1 MKRRILSMVLALVMV
16 LGLCPQG
23 FAVGETDAIT
33 VTDPGDFETTT
44 GAQEKIYL
52 DSIFTD
58 SEGHELTY
66 TLSEGDYGTQTKIA
80 QDKEQDN
87 RWMLSFT
94 NPNEGTYT
102 PTVTATCSG
111 GATASVTLKIVVKK
125 GDGGTENQYGYDETD
140 AASVKVYVTVSSDGI
155 PIRGNEGTVL
165 SHLEVDVPYF
175 DLENQDL
182 SDYYRYGTENGRG
195 SYVNDKLIRR
205 PTALHL
211 YLYLLGVY
219 YLGLTPEQVTTGA
232 VKILGHEGGF
242 GVQTMLGQTAYE
254 DKSLAL
260 NITGSPTS
268 LYMQQFWGHDENL
281 MYYRNHVYPLMGP
294 GWGSTADY
302 ILLSDGDTIDLAMF
316 SNWNFWQSG
325 AFATFDQDEWTVT
338 AGDSIHFHTV
348 KYDTKSVAQG
358 GSEQFDPIAGLTV
371 KVYDEKWNEVADAL
385 TSSGKD
391 NNEYSY
397 TFSKAG
403 TYYLMAVD
411 PNCGTSDSCYA
422 PATAKVTV
430 KEAGASFDPDTYYKD
445 YDFSRITLDE
455 TGTNYLYNIAEST
468 VNVKHFQNPGEKK
481 LYTVTVPKGTDVVY
495 ATYPADMASG
505 ILEYCALF
513 TDDGEIDWTYYAG
526 SDYEYTVTKNN
537 DGTCTVKIPAGFLME
552 KGLNL
557 AAESG
562 TGYEYFNC
570 FKFVEGDNNL
580 PGGDVAVTGVTLDQ
594 TELTLAAKDTARL
607 TATVLPDNANK
618 RTVTWSSNQEDVAKV
633 DNTGLVTAV
642 SEGTAVITVTTDDGG
657 FQASCTVKVTEPVQP
672 EQDEDGWYLIRTAS
686 QLKWFAD
693 QVNGGSTTM
702 NGRLEKDVD
711 LSGICSPVLGSWT
724 SIGDMAYRKDFQG
737 SFDGQNHKVTGL
749 YVKRE
754 GSPASGETYDGG
766 LFGECDGATI
776 KNLSVYGEAW
786 AVTRYVGGIVGRMTN
801 LSKNPNGSL
810 IENCHNYVEI
820 KGEMSSD
827 TIYGHAGVVA
837 SAQDTVIR
845 NCSNNAAITGVKGS
859 VGGILGNVSYGTVT
873 IENCWN
879 TGDITMV
886 GYYSTYGGVGGI
898 LGTVDDASVRIVN
911 CRNTGAV
918 TAQSTKATA
927 AKAGGIAGYVANKK
941 GSLQIENCY
950 SIGAVSGNISRAGR
964 TNGVLGGKYSLAT
977 VATASNCYYLD
988 SSATD
993 GGATGVTAKT
1003 EAEMHSL
1010 RFAAALG
1017 DGYQVSCPY
1026 PVLTVE
1032 EAAAHTFE
1040 NGTCT
1045 VCGAVTVPTR
1055 KADYP
1060 AVTTA
1065 TVQTGK
1071 AYLLSDLQAG
1081 KVFEPVSGQSLSYR
1095 NYYYERSADEGATW
1109 DAMTGFSEA
1118 VFGATT
1124 IQVTETKEG
1133 HYLYRFYASHDGVN
1147 FSADT
1152 WTLDLTVEDH
1162 PEMNFSFYVG
1172 KDYTGGYPVI
1182 KLYNVTT
1189 DEEGNETL
1197 GEEITDCFRYS
1208 DFTTTLPEGQE
1219 EYNPAE
1225 GILVKNYRMF
1235 YVTLRGGRYAYRAF
1249 AKNADTG
1256 AYDIALGGMTLDLP
1270 TDTNVD
1276 GLAGGGTN
1284 IYLQCNSYYVSSKK
1298 TDNTYFT
1305 ADEYHVKVD
1314 CPIMKTSC
1322 VMGDPYI
1329 KGNYTYY
1336 PTMLYAA
1343 GNACLYNVYAYPD
1356 IDGYIFTQAINQT
1369 YRAGYSAGTKSLT
1382 INTAIELTVTVP
1394 ADSVFGLYFQW
1405 NNFNT
1410 TEIAPLFGDE
1420 EAPIADRWKINDDGT
1435 KTATYEISK
1444 GNGNYTWRLTDSTG
1458 TYVTKT
1464 GWLSS
1469 QSANAS
1475 MHFEFAESDRTDK
1488 VSHDRSGLGTQ
1499 VVNRDEADLQ
1509 INLDPSGYKAITE
1522 TTRVRAYRHWQLINS
1537 DAGNIMVEPDFHWNL
1552 LSGDASFETVNGGN
1566 TSANWADVTPGTQDS
1581 ILAVYYDS
1589 VDVTTASLSSG
1600 EMKFA
1605 TGSHGGFFPATN
1617 PSRVGVIVVGGT
1629 DVTHG
1634 TADADVDYNMAAG
1647 ATTSRSADW
1656 DYNYDTWFYN
1666 ADETDPALDFAVNAT
1681 GNVTV
1686 EYAFVTATEDLTASV
1701 SAFTAVT
1708 AANGRYTVPLK
1719 ALKDLGGGKGGT
1731 VIIRMTDTT
1740 GVSYRLVRVAEVT
1753 TSYVNVSNPGE
1764 PIMPGDQVKVSF
1776 EGMFRAVNKISG
1788 VFNPTVF
1795 KPTYYIGENKF
1806 EGTLG
1811 QYQRMDNASVTV
1823 TIPADLTVPE
1833 GKTAT
1838 CTLTNGYTYGSMY
1851 SAANP
1856 FAFLYNM
1863 TDTGVGTNFN
1873 AVTVNYYMN
1882 RYADVTVEVSPKVT
1896 YNVKLST
1903 KDADGAAVT
1912 GVTAVVK
1919 DKNGVEIGANSNGTF
1934 TLGYGTYTYELSK
1947 SGYVTVRSSF
1957 TLGSADAE
1965 KVVGGILTVET
1976 VAMPKTGENAWD
1988 GETLTQPATDENGTY
2003 LIGTGAELAWFAQT
2017 VNGGQKAINGKLTA
2031 DIELSGNV
2039 WSPIGVSGK
2048 QYAGT
2053 FDGDGHTVVNLY
2065 INSSSYPL
2073 GLFAYLAGGSTVKNL
2088 GVSGS
2093 VTCTAKRSAQAG
2105 GIAGY
2110 MNSGSTISNCFS
2122 TVDITSAKHA
2132 GGIAGYTANG
2142 AAIIDC
2148 YATGKITT
2156 TSANEC
2162 YLGGICGS
2170 GYSNTVGATLTN
2182 CYSTA
2187 TVTGSGGTASY
2198 IGALSPD
2205 KTSAHYVNSYYL
2217 ADVCSG
2223 ESGKYGITGLGTA
2236 KTSDEL
2242 KALAPTL
2249 GDAFTADSTNINGGY
2264 PVLTWQVPQPVTGT
2278 FSFTAQASGA
2288 FLCAPQNNVEVSSD
2302 LAESYGF
2309 DDKVAY
2315 TDAVSPLDVLVK
2327 AHEVIFGEAFTKETA
2342 SEYLA
2347 VSSSG
2352 TSSKLFGVA
2361 TYANGFFVNN
2371 AYPNDGT
2378 ASAYG
2383 GYNGYLLNNMPL
2395 MDGDLVEFF
2404 LYQDASTYTD
2414 SYAWM
2419 TQDGTYTRTLTA
2431 QAGRNVTVQVQAV
2444 MAMMGYMYKDEA
2456 AMVAAG
2462 TGVAG
2467 AQLALVNAE
2476 TGELT
2481 DITGA
2486 VTDEKGNVTFK
2497 LPTEGTYL
2505 LTAYMPQA
2513 EIDDGS
2519 NPLIL
2524 TLSTVT
2530 VTAPTIILGD
2540 VNGDGE
2546 VTPLDATLAYAI
2558 ANGEIEATAEQLKAA
2573 DVNGDGEITPFD
2585 ATLIYAYSNGEL
2597 NKFPAE
2603 G

>member
-316 SNWNFWQSG
+316 SNWSFWQSG

-348 KYDTKSVAQG
+348 KYDTKSVADG
-358 GSEQFDPIAGLTV
+358 GTEKFDPIAGLTV

-411 PNCGTSDSCYA
+411 PNYGTSDSCYA

-481 LYTVTVPKGTDVVY
+481 LYTVTVPKGTDFVY
-495 ATYPADMASG
+495 VTYPADMASG

-526 SDYEYTVTKNN
+526 SDYEYTVTQND

-657 FQASCTVKVTEPVQP
+657 FRASCTVKVTEPVQP

-950 SIGAVSGNISRAGR
+950 SIGTVSGNISRAGR

-1003 EAEMHSL
+1003 GAEMHSL

-1032 EAAAHTFE
+1032 EAAAHTFD

-1225 GILVKNYRMF
+1225 GILVKNYQMF

-1356 IDGYIFTQAINQT
+1356 IEGYIFTQTINQT
-1369 YRAGYSAGTKSLT
+1369 YRASYSAGTKSLT
-1382 INTAIELTVTVP
+1382 INTALNLTVTVP
-1394 ADSVFGLYFQW
+1394 QDVNFGLYFQW

-1410 TEIAPLFGDE
+1410 TEVAPVGLEE
-1420 EAPIADRWKINDDGT
+1420 EAYADRWKINDDGT
-1435 KTATYEISK
+1435 KTAIYEISK
-1444 GNGNYTWRLTDSTG
+1444 GNGNYTWRLTDPTG
-1458 TYVTKT
+1458 TYVTKS

-1469 QSANAS
+1469 QSAAAS
-1475 MHFEFAESDRTDK
+1475 MHFEFAEGDRTDK

-1552 LSGDASFETVNGGN
+1552 LSGDATFETVNGGN

-1581 ILAVYYDS
+1581 ILTVSYYSVY
-1589 VDVTTASLSSG
+1589 LSTVRYMDGNVS
-1600 EMKFA
+1600 FA

-1629 DVTHG
+1629 EVPHG
-1634 TADADVDYNMAAG
+1634 TADADVDYNMAEG
-1647 ATTSRSADW
+1647 ATTTRSSDW

-1666 ADETDPALDFAVNAT
+1666 AVETDPALDFAVNAT
-1681 GNVTV
+1681 GDVTV
-1686 EYAFVTATEDLTASV
+1686 EYAFVTATENLTASV

-1719 ALKDLGGGKGGT
+1719 ALKDLGNGKGGT
-1731 VIIRMTDTT
+1731 VIIRMTDDT

-1753 TSYVNVSNPGE
+1753 TSYVNVTNPGE

-1795 KPTYYIGENKF
+1795 KPTYYIGQTKF

-1811 QYQRMDNASVTV
+1811 QYQRMDNATVTV
-1823 TIPADLTVPE
+1823 TIPADMTVPE
-1833 GKTAT
+1833 GETDT

-1856 FAFLYNM
+1856 FAFLYSM
-1863 TDTGVGTNFN
+1863 TDSGVGTNFN

-1882 RYADVTVEVSPKVT
+1882 HYADATIEVSHKVT

-1919 DKNGVEIGANSNGTF
+1919 DKNGVEIDANSNGTF

-1947 SGYVTVRSSF
+1947 SGYVTTRSSF
-1957 TLGSADAE
+1957 TLTSADAE
-1965 KVVGGILTVET
+1965 KVVGGILTIET
-1976 VAMPKTGENAWD
+1976 ATMPKCGENAWD
-1988 GETLTQPATDENGTY
+1988 GKTLTEPTKDTDGTY
-2003 LIGTGAELAWFAQT
+2003 LIGTAEELAWFAK
-2017 VNGGQKAINGKLTA
+2017 NGSNANAKLTA
-2031 DIELSGNV
+2031 DIELAGQDWTPLNKFY
-2039 WSPIGVSGK
+2039 GV
-2048 QYAGT
+2048 
-2053 FDGDGHTVVNLY
+2053 FDGQGHVISNLY
-2065 INSSSYPL
+2065 INSTSYPV
-2073 GLFAYLAGGSTVKNL
+2073 GLFGYVKTGASVKNL
-2088 GVSGS
+2088 GVAGS
-2093 VTCTAKRSAQAG
+2093 VTSTNKSYGQAG

-2110 MNSGSTISNCFS
+2110 LEDNAPIENCFS
-2122 TVDITSAKHA
+2122 TVDVTCGKYG
-2132 GGIAGYTANG
+2132 GGIAGYSDSGSVITN
-2142 AAIIDC
+2142 C
-2148 YATGKITT
+2148 YATGTITT
-2156 TSANEC
+2156 VSANEC

-2170 GYSNTVGATLTN
+2170 YYNRFAGATLTN
-2182 CYSTA
+2182 CYSVA
-2187 TVTGSGGTASY
+2187 KVIGTGGKAAYVGG
-2198 IGALSPD
+2198 LSPVSNE
-2205 KTSAHYVNSYYL
+2205 KYFVNSYYL
-2217 ADVCSG
+2217 EGTVSKASP
-2223 ESGKYGITGLGTA
+2223 SYGITGLGTS
-2236 KTSDEL
+2236 KTSEEL

-2249 GDAFTADSTNINGGY
+2249 GDAFTADSTNINNGY

-2288 FLCAPQNNVEVSSD
+2288 FLCAPQNNVEVSSN

-2361 TYANGFFVNN
+2361 TYASGFFVNN

-2558 ANGEIEATAEQLKAA
+2558 ANGEIEATAEQIKAA